1 MAVKITFNDAVLARI
16 SEELQVLVGGKIQ
29 RISQP
34 QPLQIVLSVFNNS
47 ASSSIGEKHLLIDVS
62 PRFFRVHLTNSRAKN
77 PTPPPAFCA
86 ILRKYLDGARIT
98 KIAQRNGD
106 RILDL
111 HLKSNDGENFLLT
124 CELMGKHANAIL
136 ISPQNKILHAAKL
149 INSRLSRVRE
159 ILPGKEY
166 SAPPAPQSAHEVP
179 PTPEISSAILDEYY
193 ANLTANSEFDDLKN
207 SIGGVIQKTLKK
219 KTHALEQVRRGT
231 HESTLADQYRRWGE
245 LIFGNLH
252 QVKIGLQRGQTRV
265 EVLDFYDE
273 NQAQIEI
280 PLDAD
285 LSASE
290 NAERYF
296 ERARHVEENA
306 EALKAREST
315 LAREAEE
322 LAKFLADLESA
333 HEINALRELQKIAVK
348 TGWLRAINDGQSD
361 NRSTPGSAQTPSF
374 DGFKI
379 KRLISPDGFTILVG
393 ENATANDYLVTRL
406 SHSNDWWLHLR
417 GGTSSH
423 AIIQTN
429 NAPDRVP
436 RSTLEFAARAVASR
450 SVAKHAGWAEV
461 DYTLRKYVRK
471 PRKAAPG
478 SVVHTNAKT
487 MHVESDPKK

>member
-1 MAVKITFNDAVLARI
+1 MKISFNDAVLARI
-16 SEELQVLVGGKIQ
+16 SQELQLLVGGKIQ

-34 QPLQIVLSVFNNS
+34 QPLQIVF
-47 ASSSIGEKHLLIDVS
+47 SIFKSDVGEKHLLIDVS
-62 PRFFRVHLTNSRAKN
+62 PRFYRVHLTSTRAPN
-77 PTPPPAFCA
+77 APTPPAFCA

-98 KIAQRNGD
+98 KITQRDGD

-111 HLKSNDGENFLLT
+111 HFAVSNSKGNDSETYLLT

-136 ISPQNKILHAAKL
+136 VSPQNKILHAAKL
-149 INSRLSRVRE
+149 INSKVSRVRE

-166 SAPPAPQSAHEVP
+166 SAPPAPQVAREVSP
-179 PTPEISSAILDEYY
+179 AREISSAVLDEYY
-193 ANLTANSEFDDLKN
+193 ANLTANSEFEDLKN
-207 SIGGVIQKTLKK
+207 SLGGVLSKTLKK
-219 KTHALEQVRRGT
+219 KNHALEQVRKGT
-231 HESTLADQYRRWGE
+231 HESTLGDQYRRWGE
-245 LIFGNLH
+245 LIFGNLQ
-252 QVKIGLQRGQTRV
+252 QVKTGLQRGVTSV
-265 EVLDFYDE
+265 EVLNFYDE
-273 NQAQIEI
+273 NQAQTEI
-280 PLDAD
+280 PIDAD
-285 LSASE
+285 LSATE

-296 ERARHVEENA
+296 ARARHVEENA
-306 EALKAREST
+306 QALKAREST

-322 LAKFLADLESA
+322 LAKFLASLESA
-333 HEINALRELQKIAVK
+333 QEINTLRELQKIAVK
-348 TGWLRAINDGQSD
+348 NGWLRAINNSESD
-361 NRSTPGSAQTPSF
+361 KRSTPGSAQTASF

-406 SHSNDWWLHLR
+406 SQSNDWWLHLR

-423 AIIQTN
+423 AIIQTH

-450 SVAKHAGWAEV
+450 SIAKHAGWAEV

-487 MHVESDPKK
+487 LHVESDSKK

>member
-1 MAVKITFNDAVLARI
+1 MAVKISFNDAVLARI
-16 SEELQVLVGGKIQ
+16 SQELQVLVGGKIQ

-34 QPLQIVLSVFNNS
+34 QPLQIVLSVFNSN
-47 ASSSIGEKHLLIDVS
+47 IGEKHLLIDVS
-62 PRFFRVHLTNSRAKN
+62 PRFYRVHLTQTRAKN
-77 PTPPPAFCA
+77 PIPVPAFCG

-111 HLKSNDGENFLLT
+111 HLKGNDGENYHLT

-149 INSRLSRVRE
+149 INSRVSRVRE

-166 SAPPAPQSAHEVP
+166 SAPPAPQFAREILP
-179 PTPEISSAILDEYY
+179 APEISSAILDEYY
-193 ANLTANSEFDDLKN
+193 AGLSANSEFEDLKN
-207 SIGGVIQKTLKK
+207 SLGGVLSKALKK
-219 KTHALEQVRRGT
+219 KMHALEQVRRGT

-245 LIFGNLH
+245 LIFGNLQ
-252 QVKIGLQRGQTRV
+252 QVKVGLTHGVTSV

-273 NQAQIEI
+273 DQAQIEI
-280 PLDAD
+280 SLDAD

-322 LAKFLADLESA
+322 LAKFLADLQSA
-333 HEINALRELQKIAVK
+333 ETMETLRELQKTAVK
-348 TGWLRAINDGQSD
+348 QGWLRTITSGESEA
-361 NRSTPGSAQTPSF
+361 RSTPGGAQISSF
-374 DGFKI
+374 DGHKV
-379 KRLISPDGFTILVG
+379 KRLVSPDGFTVLIG

-487 MHVESDPKK
+487 LHVESELKK